1 MNLVEIRSHVDT
13 PKAGVDV
20 GVNATKASVGSQSAK
35 NEESKERKTST
46 LSEEV
51 KGFALTVKESFIESL
66 LSICEDVRPMT
77 FLCNHS

>member
-13 PKAGVDV
+13 PKAGDVD
-20 GVNATKASVGSQSAK
+20 ATKASMSSQSAK
-35 NEESKERKTST
+35 NEESKERKTPT

-51 KGFALTVKESFIESL
+51 KGFALTVKESFIENL

-77 FLCNHS
+77 FLCNHA